1 MTIRYVFLFCL
12 ALVLACPERN
22 RVTGPTGGGNGVGPE
37 ITITDPPQDVIMQ
50 AGSAIFIRGV
60 ALDEEGVDSIYYDD
74 LSRLVSQPAGG
85 IPRAEFAIPVDLFGA
100 AGDTITVIIYAA
112 NVHQVRG
119 DQVTRRIRLR

>member
-1 MTIRYVFLFCL
+1 MTIRYVFVLCL
-12 ALVLACPERN
+12 ALVLACPERA
-22 RVTGPTGGGNGVGPE
+22 RVTGPTGGDGTGPE
-37 ITITDPPQDVIMQ
+37 VTITDPPQDITMQ

-60 ALDEEGVDSIYYDD
+60 ALDEEGVDSIFYDD
-74 LSRLVSQPAGG
+74 LSRLVSLPAGG

-112 NVHQVRG
+112 NLNHIRG

>member
-22 RVTGPTGGGNGVGPE
+22 RVTGPTGGNGVGPE

-74 LSRLVSQPAGG
+74 LTRLVSQPAGG
-85 IPRAEFAIPVDLFGA
+85 IPRAEFAVPVDLFGA